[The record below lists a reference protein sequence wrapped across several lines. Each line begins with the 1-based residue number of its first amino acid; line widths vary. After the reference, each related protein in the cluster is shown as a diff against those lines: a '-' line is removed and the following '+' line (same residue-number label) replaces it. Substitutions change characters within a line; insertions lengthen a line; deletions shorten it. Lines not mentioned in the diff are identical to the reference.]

1 MSETKF
7 FHFPKSGKLYNIKT
21 AEEAISKMHEGF
33 IWLDYFKPE
42 KDELMELASS
52 LGLHPLSVED
62 CINDIH
68 LPKMDL
74 FPDHSFIIFN
84 SLTYIEK
91 TLYIDEIGIF
101 IGKNFIISVS
111 GHNSDGRRP
120 LNDIIKKVENDPASA
135 KAGPAFISHII
146 LDFVVDQVI
155 NAFESLE
162 DELDAA
168 EDEILTDPKTFN
180 ASGLIHA
187 RKDLVL
193 MRKSLFHEREILVRI
208 SRGDCPFIPEKTIIH
223 FRDIYD
229 HLTKFFELAET
240 YRDVLT
246 SLLELYTSLLNN
258 IMTRSANQTNASVRR
273 LTLITTIFMPLTL
286 IASIGGMSEWTMITG
301 AGNWKTSYPLFIVG
315 LLVIGIAS
323 YFLIKKL
330 ERGDR
335 DEED

>member
-1 MSETKF
+1 MYLI
-7 FHFPKSGKLYNIKT
+7 P
-21 AEEAISKMHEGF
+21 
-33 IWLDYFKPE
+33 
-42 KDELMELASS
+42 S
-52 LGLHPLSVED
+52 LGLHPLSIED
-62 CINDIH
+62 CINDIQ

-74 FPDHSFIIFN
+74 FPDHTFIIFN
-84 SLTYIEK
+84 SFTYIEK
-91 TLYIDEIGIF
+91 TLYVDEIGIF
-101 IGKNFIISVS
+101 IGKNYVLSVS

-135 KAGPAFISHII
+135 KAGPAFLSHKI
-146 LDFVVDQVI
+146 LDYVVDQKV

-168 EDEILTDPKTFN
+168 EDEILNDPKTFN
-180 ASGLIHA
+180 PSGLIHA
-187 RKDLVL
+187 RKDLVN
-193 MRKSLFHEREILVRI
+193 MRKSLFHEREILVKI
-208 SRGDCPFIPEKTIIH
+208 SRKDCPFIPEKAIIH

-229 HLTKFFELAET
+229 HVTKFFELAET

-301 AGNWKTSYPLFIVG
+301 AVNWRTAYPLFIGG

-330 ERGDR
+330 EKSDKGT
-335 DEED
+335 E